1 MFMSVMPFPSFSS
14 KINPNALSWKYIYKK
29 ISSVSCHCTAQ
40 TNAAVLLSSVWDN
53 NDNSGSTL
61 WCLSVVTDG
70 KNAPHICPRQTYW
83 HLPQFPSFFTMDR
96 NIDTSL
102 SNFCWHLLAACRSTG
117 QMIPCTKKKHFMIYH
132 DFFHSNF
139 TCTACVRFLTASLS
153 LSSSVLICSWT

>member
-117 QMIPCTKKKHFMIYH
+117 QMIPCTKKNTSWYITI
-132 DFFHSNF
+132 FFIVISPVLLVSGF
-139 TCTACVRFLTASLS
+139 SLRH
-153 LSSSVLICSWT
+153 CPYRRQC